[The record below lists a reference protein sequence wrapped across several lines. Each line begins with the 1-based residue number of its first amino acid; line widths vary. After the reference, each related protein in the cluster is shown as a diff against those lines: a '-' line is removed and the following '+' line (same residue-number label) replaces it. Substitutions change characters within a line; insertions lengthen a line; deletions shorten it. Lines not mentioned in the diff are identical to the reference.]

1 MIEYIAET
9 HTYLKDGVIIPSVTQ
24 IIHKMMPNK
33 YSGIPARVLE
43 KAAAY
48 GDLVHESIEDY
59 NRTGIVPENEVENV
73 IKRYR
78 TIAEANKITVASQEE
93 IVSYK
98 DMFAGRYDILGS
110 VKEKPAIIDIKTTST
125 YDDKYLSIQ
134 LTMYRMALREAGIDV
149 EKAYCMYLPKKKT
162 GMLIQVKFQDE
173 TELIKKI
180 ENVALDNS
188 EE

>member
-24 IIHKMMPNK
+24 IIHKLMPDK
-33 YSGIPARVLE
+33 YAGIPQRVLM
-43 KAAAY
+43 KAASY
-48 GDLVHESIEDY
+48 GDLVHAGIEEF
-59 NRTGIVPENEVENV
+59 NRTGNIPESDIEPV

-78 TIAEANKITVASQEE
+78 TIAEANALKVDSQEE

-98 DMFAGRYDILGS
+98 DMFAGRYDMLGS
-110 VKEKPAIIDIKTTST
+110 VKGKPAIIDIKTTST

-134 LTMYRMALREAGIDV
+134 LTLYRMALKEAGIEV

-180 ENVALDNS
+180 EEIS
-188 EE
+188 